1 MIDGSTIE
9 LFLNNRGIP
18 YQYSSY
24 PLNFKPDSTAVKE
37 TTTDYCE
44 RNNDIITTVAMSFV

>member
-37 TTTDYCE
+37 TTDYCE
-44 RNNDIITTVAMSFV
+44 RNNDNITTVAMSFV